1 MIRRKRA
8 KGARVKINRYG
19 QSKVLTPKE
28 YSKIRKQLPYE
39 WQKLL
44 FEILWYTG
52 ERVGAVAQLEWRYVY
67 EKPGKPRDVILFN
80 ARTRKSSADRPAST
94 RTVPVHE
101 NLIAPL
107 TAYELPWKETK
118 WMFPGR
124 DNESHVWR
132 QTVDAA
138 LRTACDRAGLGGKGI
153 STHSFR
159 RTLITRLSDKGVSAR
174 TIQQVTG
181 HASLNSVQTYI
192 DCDERKIKE
201 AIDLL

>member
-1 MIRRKRA
+1 M
-8 KGARVKINRYG
+8 KINRHG
-19 QSKVLTPKE
+19 QSKVLTPRE
-28 YSKIRKQLPYE
+28 YSKIRKQLRTE

-52 ERVGAVAQLEWRYVY
+52 ERVGAVVQLEWRYVY
-67 EKPGKPRDVILFN
+67 EKPSKPRDVILFT
-80 ARTRKSSADRPAST
+80 ARTRKASAGKSAST
-94 RTVPVHE
+94 RVVPVHE
-101 NLIAPL
+101 NLMTSL
-107 TAYELPWKETK
+107 SAYSLPWSDTK

-124 DNESHVWR
+124 DSEVHVWR

-138 LRTACDRAGLGGKGI
+138 LRTACDRAGLGGQGI

-181 HASLNSVQTYI
+181 HASLNSVQNYI

>member
-1 MIRRKRA
+1 M
-8 KGARVKINRYG
+8 KINRYG
-19 QSKVLTPKE
+19 QSKVLTPRE
-28 YSKIRKQLPYE
+28 YSKIRKQLRTQ

-52 ERVGAVAQLEWRYVY
+52 ERVGAVIQLEWRYVY
-67 EKPGKPRDVILFN
+67 EKPPLPRDVILFN
-80 ARTRKSSADRPAST
+80 ARTRKASAGKPAAT
-94 RTVPVHE
+94 RVVPVHE
-101 NLIAPL
+101 NLVSSL

-124 DNESHVWR
+124 DNEIHVWR

-138 LRTACDRAGLGGKGI
+138 LRTACDRAGLGGQGI

-181 HASLNSVQTYI
+181 HASLNSVQNYI

>member
-1 MIRRKRA
+1 M
-8 KGARVKINRYG
+8 KINGYG
-19 QSKVLTPKE
+19 QASVITPKE
-28 YSKIRKQLPYE
+28 YSRIRKQLPLG

-52 ERVGAVAQLEWRYVY
+52 ERVGAVIQLEWRYVY

-80 ARTRKSSADRPAST
+80 ARTRKAGAGKPAST
-94 RTVPVHE
+94 RVVPIHE
-101 NLIAPL
+101 NLEGAIA
-107 TAYELPWKETK
+107 AYELPWKETK

-124 DNESHVWR
+124 SNDVHVWR

-138 LRTACDRAGLGGKGI
+138 LRTACDRAGLGGRGI

-181 HASLNSVQTYI
+181 HASLNSVQNYI

>member
-1 MIRRKRA
+1 M
-8 KGARVKINRYG
+8 KINGYG
-19 QSKVLTPKE
+19 QASVLTPRE
-28 YSKIRKQLPYE
+28 YSRIGKQLPYQ

-52 ERVGAVAQLEWRYVY
+52 ERVGAVCQLEWRYVY
-67 EKPGKPRDVILFN
+67 EKPSVARDVILFN
-80 ARTRKSSADRPAST
+80 ARTRKSWAGKPAST
-94 RTVPVHE
+94 RVVPVHE
-101 NLIAPL
+101 NLVATL

-124 DNESHVWR
+124 DNEFHVWR

-138 LRTACDRAGLGGKGI
+138 LRVACDRAGLGGRGI

-181 HASLNSVQTYI
+181 HASLNSVQNYI

>member
-1 MIRRKRA
+1 M
-8 KGARVKINRYG
+8 KINRYG
-19 QSKVLTPKE
+19 QAKVLTPKE
-28 YSKIRKQLPYE
+28 YSKIRKQLPQS

-52 ERVGAVAQLEWRYVY
+52 ERVGAVCQLEWRYVY
-67 EKPGKPRDVILFN
+67 EKPGVARDVILFN
-80 ARTRKSSADRPAST
+80 ARTRKSSAGKPART
-94 RTVPVHE
+94 RVVPIHE
-101 NLIAPL
+101 NLMEAIAL
-107 TAYELPWKETK
+107 YELPWKQTK

-124 DNESHVWR
+124 DLDNHVWR

-138 LRTACDRAGLGGKGI
+138 LRTACDRAGLGGLGI

-192 DCDERKIKE
+192 ECDERKIKE

>member
-1 MIRRKRA
+1 M
-8 KGARVKINRYG
+8 KINRYG
-19 QSKVLTPKE
+19 QSKVLTPRE
-28 YSKIRKQLPYE
+28 YSKIRKQLRAE

-52 ERVGAVAQLEWRYVY
+52 ERVGAVVQLEWRYVY
-67 EKPGKPRDVILFN
+67 EKPSHPRDVILFN
-80 ARTRKSSADRPAST
+80 ARTRKSSAVKPAAT
-94 RTVPVHE
+94 RVVPVHE
-101 NLIAPL
+101 NLVTSL
-107 TAYELPWKETK
+107 RAYQLPWKETK

-124 DNESHVWR
+124 ENEVHVWR

-138 LRTACDRAGLGGKGI
+138 LRTACDRAGLGGQGI

-181 HASLNSVQTYI
+181 HASLNSVQNYI

>member
-1 MIRRKRA
+1 M
-8 KGARVKINRYG
+8 KINRYG
-19 QSKVLTPKE
+19 QAKVLTPKE
-28 YSKIRKQLPYE
+28 YSRIRKQLPLT

-44 FEILWYTG
+44 FDILWYTG
-52 ERVGAVAQLEWRYVY
+52 ERVGAVTQLEWRYVY
-67 EKPGKPRDVILFN
+67 EKPSHPRDVILFN
-80 ARTRKSSADRPAST
+80 ARTRKAAAGKPAST
-94 RTVPVHE
+94 RVVPVHE
-101 NLIAPL
+101 NLVAAL

-124 DNESHVWR
+124 DNEIHVWR

-138 LRTACDRAGLGGKGI
+138 LRNACERAGLGGQGI

-181 HASLNSVQTYI
+181 HASLNSVQNYI